1 MLCKNFIGGTMDLN
15 KIKEQF
21 NFIAQK
27 YDDHRRCFIPC
38 FNDFYKNSVSLL
50 KCYNNNFKNVVD
62 LGAGTGLL
70 TMEIYELYHNAHYT
84 LIDISNDM
92 LKIAKE
98 RFAGLCSF
106 EFIEKNYLEEIPV
119 KNGDLICS
127 ALSIHHL
134 ENTDKIKLYKNI
146 YKTLDKEGCFINLDQ
161 FIGTSQKINNLYNEW
176 WYNYIDNSGINP
188 EEKLAWIERKKLDK
202 ENTIKETMELL
213 KESGFKNIECIYNFM
228 KFGVIMAIK

>member
-1 MLCKNFIGGTMDLN
+1 MDLN

-27 YDDHRRCFIPC
+27 YDNHRKCFIPC

-50 KCYNNNFKNVVD
+50 KCYNNNFKNIVD

-70 TMEIYELYHNAHYT
+70 TMEIYELYNNAHYT

-98 RFAGLCSF
+98 RFVGLYNF
-106 EFIEKNYLEEIPV
+106 KFIEKNYVEEIPV
-119 KNGDLICS
+119 ENCDLICS

-134 ENTDKIKLYKNI
+134 ENADKIKLYKNI
-146 YKTLDKEGCFINLDQ
+146 YKILDKEGCFINLDQ
-161 FIGTSQKINNLYNEW
+161 FIGTSEEINNLYNEW
-176 WYNYIDNSGINP
+176 WYNYINNSGIKP
-188 EEKLAWIERKKLDK
+188 EEKSAWIERKKLDK

-228 KFGVIMAIK
+228 KFGVIMAIKL